1 MAARVGSR
9 APMAKPD
16 LAAVLAY
23 HEASKHRLPN
33 RYARSAGHLD
43 WDNQPNPFRLYAGA
57 DQLPLIRPD
66 SLGGP
71 SLDAVYD
78 PSRIT
83 AAPVNPASIA
93 QLLYDSL
100 ALSAW
105 KQAGSSRWSLRCN
118 PSSGNLHP
126 TEAYVITGPIAGLSE
141 SAALWHY
148 TPLLHALERRASF
161 DASQWAA
168 LSGDG
173 EGIVIAL
180 TSIFWREAW
189 KYGERAFRYCQHDVG
204 HALAALSLAA
214 GALGWHSRVQA
225 NFDDADVARLLGLP
239 DPEGP
244 EAEHADVLVFIGP
257 RLPGS
262 DVHMPDS
269 LPVEFA
275 GTPNRLSE
283 SHREWPILE
292 QVAAASARVGPMTLE
307 VDVAPASRE
316 PSPVE
321 PAVASARELVR
332 TRRSAVAMDGE
343 TTLARA
349 AWLRM
354 LARVMPRPGH
364 APFAGLLGRAR
375 VHLLLFVHRVDD
387 VAPGLYLLVR
397 DPSRRE
403 SIAAS
408 LRDDLRWTSV
418 DTGALD
424 LPLFLLDDGDT
435 RLVAALLACR
445 QEIAADGAFAVAM
458 LAELEPALREHG
470 PWMYRHLHWE
480 AGAIG
485 QVLYLEAEASQVRA
499 TGIGCFFD
507 DGVHELLGI
516 SDAGLQS
523 IYHFT
528 VGGPVEDTR
537 LQVLAAYHHLDS
549 GLSPR

>member
-1 MAARVGSR
+1 M
-9 APMAKPD
+9 PKPD
-16 LAAVLAY
+16 LDVVLAY

-33 RYARSAGHLD
+33 RYARSAGQLD
-43 WDNQPNPFRLYAGA
+43 WANQPNPFRLYAGA
-57 DQLPLIRPD
+57 DKLPLARPEPV
-66 SLGGP
+66 GGP
-71 SLDAVYD
+71 SLDDVYD
-78 PSRIT
+78 PSRIS
-83 AAPVNPASIA
+83 AAPVGPASIA

-105 KQAGSSRWSLRCN
+105 KQYGDSRWSLRCN

-126 TEAYVITGPIAGLSE
+126 TEAYVITAPILGLSE

-148 TPLLHALERRASF
+148 SPLLHALERRASL

-168 LSGDG
+168 LAGDG
-173 EGIVIAL
+173 ERIVIAL

-214 GALGWHSRVQA
+214 GALGWHLRIQA

-244 EAEHADVLVFIGP
+244 EPEHADVLVFIGP
-257 RLPGS
+257 RLPS
-262 DVHMPDS
+262 SSTHMPES
-269 LPVEFA
+269 SPAAFVGA
-275 GTPNRLSE
+275 PNRLSE

-292 QVAAASARVGPMTLE
+292 QVARASTRVGPITLE
-307 VDVAPASRE
+307 VE
-316 PSPVE
+316 PPRARVEPPSVE
-321 PAVASARELVR
+321 PAVASARELFR
-332 TRRSAVAMDGE
+332 SRRSAVAMDGE
-343 TTLARA
+343 STLARA
-349 AWLRM
+349 DWLRM
-354 LARVMPRPGH
+354 LARVMPQPGH
-364 APFAGLLGRAR
+364 APFSGLLGRAR

-397 DPSRRE
+397 DPNQRE
-403 SIAAS
+403 SITAR
-408 LRDDLRWTSV
+408 LREDLRWTPV
-418 DTGALD
+418 DTGALE
-424 LPLFLLDDGDT
+424 LPLVLLDEGDT

-445 QEIAADGAFAVAM
+445 QDIAADGAFAVAM
-458 LAELEPALREHG
+458 LAELEPAMREHG
-470 PWMYRHLHWE
+470 AWMYRHLHWE

-485 QVLYLEAEASQVRA
+485 QVLYLEAEASKLRA

-516 SDAGLQS
+516 RDAGLQS

-537 LQVLAAYHHLDS
+537 LQVLDAYHHLA
-549 GLSPR
+549 